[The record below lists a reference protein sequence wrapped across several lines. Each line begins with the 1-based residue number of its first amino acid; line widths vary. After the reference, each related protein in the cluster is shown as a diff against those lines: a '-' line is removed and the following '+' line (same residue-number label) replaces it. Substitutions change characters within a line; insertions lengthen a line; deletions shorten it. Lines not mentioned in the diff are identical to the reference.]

1 MNHNKD
7 QENYEYYKAK
17 ISEAKDIKANSELI
31 LCLVVGDLVV
41 VDGIYLFVES
51 CGLRI
56 RNEPSIHLTTI
67 ESSPH
72 EYNAL
77 CDRYHEAL
85 DNSVITGL
93 DHTSLD
99 HPQYDIH
106 IKHLRRKGNV
116 AVMTLKELKQVI
128 ENNEYNIN

>member
-17 ISEAKDIKANSELI
+17 LSEAKDIKTNSELI

-41 VDGIYLFVES
+41 VDDIHLFVES
-51 CGLRI
+51 CGMRI

-72 EYNAL
+72 AYNAL
-77 CDRYHEAL
+77 CDRYHEAV
-85 DNSVITGL
+85 DSTVITNL
-93 DHTSLD
+93 Y
-99 HPQYDIH
+99 HPQYNIH
-106 IKHLRRKGNV
+106 IKHLRGKDNV

-128 ENNEYNIN
+128 ENNEYDIS

>member
-7 QENYEYYKAK
+7 QRNYEYYKAK
-17 ISEAKDIKANSELI
+17 LSEAKDIKASSELI

-51 CGLRI
+51 CGMRI

-85 DNSVITGL
+85 DNNVITR
-93 DHTSLD
+93 LD

-106 IKHLRRKGNV
+106 IKHLRGKDDL
-116 AVMTLKELKQVI
+116 AIMTLKELKQVI
-128 ENNEYNIN
+128 ENNEYEIS